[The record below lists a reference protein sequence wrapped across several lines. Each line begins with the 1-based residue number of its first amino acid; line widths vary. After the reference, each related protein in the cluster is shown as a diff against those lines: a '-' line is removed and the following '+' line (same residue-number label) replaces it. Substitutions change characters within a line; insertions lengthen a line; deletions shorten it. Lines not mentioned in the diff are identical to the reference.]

1 MEKKKMSLQVINHY
15 AAGIDVGSRT
25 HVVAVDQNP
34 ENVRSFGVYTEDHHE
49 LIVYLNSH
57 NITTVAMES
66 TGSYWQTL
74 FSVLQRSG
82 FDVTLVSGSQTKNV
96 KGKKT
101 DVIDAIW
108 IQKLHSLGLLS
119 GSFLPNDIMQ
129 ELRTYYNHR
138 QHLIEQIARYTL
150 KMQKALR
157 LMNIRLDVA
166 IRDITGKSGMTI
178 IAAVL
183 EGHRDPQH
191 LASLVD
197 IRTKK
202 SKEEI
207 AKSLCGTWRSELL
220 FELKA
225 CLDLYRYFNQALKD
239 CDDII
244 ERLLI
249 EYIPKRSV
257 SAKQEKIFKG
267 YNRKKA
273 KNAPAFNVSKPAFQF
288 FGTDLF
294 AITGI
299 SHNTVLCLL
308 TNLGDDIYKFPTAK
322 SFASWLRLVPNNKI
336 SGGRILSSRVK
347 KGKNPIATVLRQAA
361 NSIGN
366 QKDHDLASF
375 FKRIAFR
382 KGRVAAITATARK
395 IAIIIWN
402 MIIKNEPYSSH
413 KLLTDNENYKKKRLR
428 NIQRNIFSL
437 NLSQAELRYLFERNL
452 SLI

>member
-82 FDVTLVSGSQTKNV
+82 FDVILVSGSQTKNV

>member
-1 MEKKKMSLQVINHY
+1 
-15 AAGIDVGSRT
+15 
-25 HVVAVDQNP
+25 
-34 ENVRSFGVYTEDHHE
+34 
-49 LIVYLNSH
+49 
-57 NITTVAMES
+57 MES
-66 TGSYWQTL
+66 
-74 FSVLQRSG
+74 V
-82 FDVTLVSGSQTKNV
+82 
-96 KGKKT
+96 
-101 DVIDAIW
+101 AI
-108 IQKLHSLGLLS
+108 IAETCT
-119 GSFLPNDIMQ
+119 NDIMQ

-178 IAAVL
+178 IEAVL
-183 EGHRDPQH
+183 KGHRNAQH

-382 KGRVAAITATARK
+382 KGRVVAITATARK

-437 NLSQAELRYLFERNL
+437 NLSQAELRHLFERNL

>member
-1 MEKKKMSLQVINHY
+1 MEKKKMSLQIVNPN
-15 AAGIDVGSRT
+15 AAGIDVGSRM
-25 HVVAVDQNP
+25 HVVAVDQST
-34 ENVRSFGVYTEDHHE
+34 ENVRTFGVYTKDHQE
-49 LIVYLNSH
+49 IASYLH
-57 NITTVAMES
+57 CQNITTVAMES

-74 FSVLQRSG
+74 FSYLQRSG
-82 FDVTLVSGSQTKNV
+82 FEVILVSGSQTKNV

-150 KMQKALR
+150 KMQKSFR

-166 IRDITGKSGMTI
+166 LRDITGKSGMTI
-178 IAAVL
+178 IEAILAG
-183 EGHRDPQH
+183 ERDPVY
-191 LASLVD
+191 LATLVD

-202 SKEEI
+202 SSDEI
-207 AKSLCGTWRSELL
+207 ANSLYGTWRTELL

-225 CLDLYRYFNQALKD
+225 CLDLYRHFNLALVECDQVIEKLLLKYTPDRPVAKD
-239 CDDII
+239 
-244 ERLLI
+244 
-249 EYIPKRSV
+249 
-257 SAKQEKIFKG
+257 QEKIFKS
-267 YNRKKA
+267 YNRKKT
-273 KNAPAFNVSKPAFQF
+273 KNAPSFNIAKPAYQF

-294 AITGI
+294 AMNGI
-299 SHNTVLCLL
+299 SHNTVLCLM
-308 TNLGDDIYKFPTAK
+308 TNLGDDIYKFPNAK
-322 SFASWLRLVPNNKI
+322 SFASWLRLVPNNKV

-347 KGKNPIATVLRQAA
+347 RGKNIISTALRHVA

-366 QKDHDLASF
+366 QKEHDLLPF

-402 MIIKNEPYSSH
+402 MIVKNESYSSH
-413 KLLTDNENYKKKRLR
+413 RIQIDNEKYRWKRLR
-428 NIQRNIFSL
+428 QIQRNIN
-437 NLSQAELRYLFERNL
+437 NLRLSPEELSR
-452 SLI
+452 LINGSIIPV